1 VLRRKA
7 GKAIRVPKAF
17 MFLHEKFIA
26 LFSTPLQA
34 INAAKIK
41 GYLTFSGYFYPHDLQ
56 KTQKNK
62 SPLSRVDYAAQT
74 ILKIDFR
81 VAYRIGKSKNF

>member
-1 VLRRKA
+1 
-7 GKAIRVPKAF
+7 

-56 KTQKNK
+56 KTQIRNPEFWDKGI
-62 SPLSRVDYAAQT
+62 SLPAP
-74 ILKIDFR
+74 
-81 VAYRIGKSKNF
+81 

>member
-1 VLRRKA
+1 
-7 GKAIRVPKAF
+7 

-56 KTQKNK
+56 KTLFFYGAWFNGVQ
-62 SPLSRVDYAAQT
+62 PE
-74 ILKIDFR
+74 
-81 VAYRIGKSKNF
+81 IGSDEPIFPEP

>member
-1 VLRRKA
+1 
-7 GKAIRVPKAF
+7 

-56 KTQKNK
+56 KTPNVKEPSNEEILGYLEEIKPQKK
-62 SPLSRVDYAAQT
+62 E
-74 ILKIDFR
+74 
-81 VAYRIGKSKNF
+81 SKPVTNNVRRE